1 MEFRCMPQPAPVQPE
16 RPRPSTGSRTLFSIG
31 AQSVTIRHVGIGL
44 LIVGLFAAAGLWSS
58 KIDLG
63 WLHAQARRL
72 PAAGVIAGIA
82 VLPLTG
88 FPITW
93 LHLAAGVRFGLP
105 LGIAVVAM
113 TSVIQHLLAWGLVRI
128 LPDAWFDRFAPWRL
142 QLARTGHCEA
152 TLLCCLMPGVPF
164 VGQLYLLPLLGTPW
178 PLMLGLSS
186 LIHTLRAVVTLRLG
200 DISDHPT
207 PGQLALVAGY
217 YLILF
222 GLSAWSVRRIQRSLA
237 LSS

>member
-1 MEFRCMPQPAPVQPE
+1 MPQPAPVQPE
-16 RPRPSTGSRTLFSIG
+16 NPGPPKGSRTLFSIWTLP
-31 AQSVTIRHVGIGL
+31 VTLRHLAIGL
-44 LIVGLFAAAGLWSS
+44 LVFALLASAGLWSS
-58 KIDLG
+58 KVDLG
-63 WLHAQARRL
+63 WLHAHARRL
-72 PAAGVIAGIA
+72 PAAGVIAAIA

-93 LHLAAGVRFGLP
+93 LHLAAGVRFSLP
-105 LGIAVVAM
+105 LGIAVVAV

-128 LPDAWFDRFAPWRL
+128 LPAAWFHRFAPWRH
-142 QLARTGHCEA
+142 QLARTGHREA

-200 DISDHPT
+200 DIGDHPT
-207 PGQLALVAGY
+207 PGQLALVAAY
-217 YLILF
+217 YFILF

-237 LSS
+237 AAPAA